1 MIITIKQ
8 LLDEKD
14 ISIDISDDFDESLYI
29 AYESGYE
36 LTDKGLEH
44 FKDIL
49 DLQVKISIK
58 NATGTI
64 ILEPTYEKWDENDSE
79 HTNKHGEP
87 VNALHYKCYELFEGL
102 AGYIDSDKYDL
113 WFKERKEL
121 DENNIN

>member
-79 HTNKHGEP
+79 YTNRHGEP

-113 WFKERKEL
+113 WFKERKGL

>member
-1 MIITIKQ
+1 MKLTIKQ

-14 ISIDISDDFDESLYI
+14 ISIDISDDYDNSLYI

-49 DLQVKISIK
+49 DLQVDINVNS
-58 NATGTI
+58 ATGSVRIT
-64 ILEPTYEKWDENDSE
+64 PTYSGWDMNKSE
-79 HTNKHGEP
+79 HTNRHGEP

-102 AGYIDSDKYDL
+102 SGYIDSDKYDL